1 MAFVLAN
8 VDGRAALVRQGEWY
22 DLERLSDGSLGS
34 DPMAAIARFTELHAV
49 AELIDSAECDG
60 NIVADSLRAPVPA
73 PQKGFG
79 IGLNYRAH
87 AEETGAKIPE
97 APVVFSKYPSC
108 INSPTGEIELRTDT
122 GDYEAELV
130 VVLGRQTRDINP
142 DEVWDHLAGLTCGQ
156 DISDRRLQRASTPP
170 HFGLGKSRDSYGPIG
185 PWIVSIDSFADPTDL
200 GITCDINGERRQ
212 DSRTSQLL
220 FDIPFLV
227 SYLSQVMT
235 LEPGDLIFTGTP
247 SGVGAPTKNFLKPG
261 DTIRTEIEGI
271 GVLTNQCR

>member
-8 VDGRAALVRQGEWY
+8 VDGRAALVHDSAYY
-22 DLERLSDGSLGS
+22 DLERVSNGTFSS
-34 DPMAAIARFTELHAV
+34 DPMSAIARFEELHSIT
-49 AELIDSAECDG
+49 EQLDSAEPDG
-60 NIVADSLRAPVPA
+60 EAATAPLQAPVPS

-87 AEETGAKIPE
+87 AEETGSELPQ

-108 INSPTGEIELRTDT
+108 LNSPNGEIELRTDT

-130 VVLGRQTRDINP
+130 VVIGKQTRDVST
-142 DEVWDHLAGLTCGQ
+142 DDVWAHLAGLTCGQ

-200 GITCDINGERRQ
+200 AITCDVNNERRQ
-212 DSRTSQLL
+212 ESRTNQLL

-227 SYLSQVMT
+227 SYLSNVMT
-235 LEPGDLIFTGTP
+235 LQPGDLIFTGTP
-247 SGVGAPTKNFLKPG
+247 AGVGAPTKNFLKPG
-261 DTIRTEIEGI
+261 DEIRTEIEGI
-271 GVLTNQCR
+271 GVITNVCR